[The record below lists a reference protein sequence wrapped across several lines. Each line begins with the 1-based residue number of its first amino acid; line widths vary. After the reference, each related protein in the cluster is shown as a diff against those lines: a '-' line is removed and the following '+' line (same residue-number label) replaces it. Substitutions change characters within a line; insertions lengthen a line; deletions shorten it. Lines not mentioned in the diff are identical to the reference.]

1 MNPFVAI
8 LIFLAGCAVG
18 AGLVAWLYQR
28 TLVPEYRRTRQEREE
43 ERARREELEQEATRL
58 RTQLEFTEGKVRL
71 ALQDQMQKVMQ
82 EVRQQLHDLLKSTGT
97 EWVER
102 ADRVEKLVQPL
113 QERLQKVEEVFH
125 RMQETIHSIEEQR
138 REQTGRVQQLLE
150 DLQSGVR
157 ELGRLRE
164 AFMASGQQRGS
175 WGEVTL
181 QRLLEWAGMRKGQEY
196 FWQPDFGPIR
206 PDAAILLPDGGVV
219 LVDAKAPLKPY
230 FDAVEAESE
239 AEAVKAFREFRKKV
253 QEEASK
259 LRAKGY
265 VAGTTV
271 TLPNGETAEIARV
284 VLFIPLE
291 SAVQELLRDEEFWEF
306 MSENEIGVAGPLNLL
321 LVLKMLAYVW
331 RPVRLSESLERY
343 REEVAAFCEDVRNL
357 LEQMQTLGGHLQKA
371 YNRWLDLERAQ
382 GRLRSALAR
391 VQAAQLPGE
400 EP

>member
-1 MNPFVAI
+1 
-8 LIFLAGCAVG
+8 
-18 AGLVAWLYQR
+18 
-28 TLVPEYRRTRQEREE
+28 
-43 ERARREELEQEATRL
+43 
-58 RTQLEFTEGKVRL
+58 
-71 ALQDQMQKVMQ
+71 MQKVMQ

-175 WGEVTL
+175 WGEITL

-343 REEVAAFCEDVRNL
+343 REEVAAFCEDVRSL